1 MSDPWTHSFSVTDTQ
16 LHKGQFTIYR
26 ITSIIFPEANPGALS
41 CITIWKRYSDVMD
54 LHQRLSKRLKQERL
68 KAIKLPPLH
77 KGRAQFF
84 HRFDAQ
90 VIEVRRQGILDLLEF
105 IGSQPTL
112 YSCDVFAKFLQGGYT
127 PLSSP
132 RAHQRQDIATTMKT
146 SQVGVDT
153 DKLQSDSEDRSSTSM
168 AEDRV
173 SIVTTTSSQAEVD
186 ALTATSVLHPRF
198 SSDYLV
204 EASERF
210 NEAVQLEVND
220 RYAEALAVYKDG
232 IEVLMTGIR
241 SDSDAAR
248 CRMAKKKVEK
258 YLSRSENIYEHFL
271 KPSGTD
277 RHDPTSKPQSIRN
290 SAGYELP
297 LNQLAKY
304 KVIRVLNENVMSVQ
318 EVTTR
323 RFFIIKSID
332 RTSDWNK
339 GLGGEG
345 SREGDL
351 TYMVSLVAYFVTEF
365 VIFLLLQPAR

>member
-1 MSDPWTHSFSVTDTQ
+1 MSDPWIHSFSVTETQ

-41 CITIWKRYSDVMD
+41 CVTVWKRFSDIKD
-54 LHQRLSKRLKQERL
+54 LHQRLAKRLKQERL
-68 KAIKLPPLH
+68 KAVKLPPLH
-77 KGRAQFF
+77 RGRTQFF
-84 HRFDAQ
+84 HRFDAE

-105 IGSQPTL
+105 IGSQPSL
-112 YSCDVFAKFLQGGYT
+112 YSCDVFTKFLQGGYT
-127 PLSSP
+127 PVSSP
-132 RAHQRQDIATTMKT
+132 RAHQQPDIPDGHWRG
-146 SQVGVDT
+146 SIRNNQVGGDT
-153 DKLQSDSEDRSSTSM
+153 DSEDRSSTSM
-168 AEDRV
+168 AEDQI
-173 SIVTTTSSQAEVD
+173 SIVTTTSSQSGVD
-186 ALTATSVLHPRF
+186 AHAATTSVLHPRF
-198 SSDYLV
+198 SSDYVV

-220 RYAEALAVYKDG
+220 RYADALTVYKNG
-232 IEVLMTGIR
+232 IEILMTGIR
-241 SDSDAAR
+241 SDSDAVR
-248 CRMAKKKVEK
+248 CRLAKKKMEK

-271 KPSGTD
+271 KPPPSVTSQD
-277 RHDPTSKPQSIRN
+277 DPKSR
-290 SAGYELP
+290 SAGRELP

-304 KVIRVLNENVMSVQ
+304 KVIRVLNDNVMFVQ

-339 GLGGEG
+339 GLGEEG
-345 SREGDL
+345 SSRDGDL